1 MNLYFDHYNSF
12 LFLYFLGL
20 LIYCYNIYHDYLQL
34 IRDHENFLNDRVS
47 ETFKSINEKDEKDKN
62 NQPEIPYEKK
72 YLDQVRKLS
81 NEYVFSLEELEKEQ
95 KILLGLIENKKKSN
109 NDEIILINKQMD
121 ELKNQCKD
129 EILTKALHNEM
140 EILKTKLVQLES
152 MIDEEELKKK
162 ARQFIIDEQ
171 LKKYKKNFI
180 IENTPLGNVLMFYN
194 HQKLTFDYYSDVT
207 IPYRFLETV
216 ARKYVIIYKYRP
228 LYIDMEEEL
237 KNFEHKL
244 EQIEKEKE
252 VKENEKNM
260 DNQSNN
266 EYDLDQDKKKK
277 NVFAKFK
284 TYNKEAGT
292 GKVNMAPPPKNSIP
306 LNMVNVNLKG
316 SKMEKDG
323 KNEKILLKERSNRY
337 SHQGKMANFSILQKI
352 DRKKVDKKF
361 ALSFADFKK
370 LQNNNQVL

>member
-20 LIYCYNIYHDYLQL
+20 LVYCYNIYHNYLQL
-34 IRDHENFLNDRVS
+34 VSEHENFLNDGAS
-47 ETFKSINEKDEKDKN
+47 EISESKEEEKI
-62 NQPEIPYEKK
+62 NQPEILYEEK
-72 YLDQVRKLS
+72 YLTQIRNMR

-95 KILLGLIENKKKSN
+95 QILLGLIENKKKSN
-109 NDEIILINKQMD
+109 NDEIILINNKID
-121 ELKNQCKD
+121 ELKNKCKD
-129 EILTKALHNEM
+129 EILTNTLEDMIHNEI
-140 EILKTKLVQLES
+140 EILKSKLVQIES
-152 MIDEEELKKK
+152 MQIDEEEFKKE

-194 HQKLTFDYYSDVT
+194 HDKLTFDYYSDVT

-216 ARKYVIIYKYRP
+216 ARKYVLTYKYRP

-237 KNFEHKL
+237 KNYEHKL
-244 EQIEKEKE
+244 EQIEKEIQ
-252 VKENEKNM
+252 ENEKNM
-260 DNQSNN
+260 DNINESNN
-266 EYDLDQDKKKK
+266 ENEIDQDKKKK

-306 LNMVNVNLKG
+306 HNMVNVNLK
-316 SKMEKDG
+316 DG
-323 KNEKILLKERSNRY
+323 KTEKILLKERSNRY
-337 SHQGKMANFSILQKI
+337 SYQGKMANFSILQKI
-352 DRKKVDKKF
+352 DRKKIDKKF

-370 LQNNNQVL
+370 LQINNKV